1 MPNVLFIIS
10 DEHQRDVL
18 GYNGHPIVQTPT
30 LDALA
35 ASGTIFPN
43 AMTPSPMCVPARAAL
58 ATGKYPHQTGYWDS
72 VFAYDGR
79 VKGWGHHLQAHGH
92 TVTSIGKLHYL
103 NGEADTGF
111 SEQILPLHIV
121 NGEGWTEGLLREE
134 PASYEYSANE
144 FATQIGRGESSY
156 TQYDRRITEATCDW
170 LRNTAPEQDQ
180 PWILFCSMVNPH
192 YPLIAP
198 NEFYDLYAD
207 VDIELPDPDLAFPDH
222 PVLNKFIE
230 FFEYKKHF
238 TPETAKE
245 AIRAYYGLCSFLDHN
260 IGQVL
265 QALRD
270 SGQYEDTVIIY
281 TSDHGEH
288 LGKRQMWTKMSMYE
302 ESAGIPMLIN
312 GPTVPKAHV
321 CETAVNLIDC
331 GPTFV
336 DVVGA
341 PPLEGDYHGKSLVQ
355 LANAADDLERIVL
368 TEYHD
373 GGAITGQFMLRSERW
388 KYVHHVG
395 YKAQLFDLVNDPDET
410 EDLIDVPEFATVVAN
425 FEAHLHQLCDPVA
438 VNARCFAEQA
448 EKVAEFGGREGI
460 LSRGTFGFTPISV

>member
-1 MPNVLFIIS
+1 M
-10 DEHQRDVL
+10 L
-18 GYNGHPIVQTPT
+18 GCYGHPIVQTPN

-35 ASGTIFPN
+35 ASGTRFTT

-58 ATGKYPHQTGYWDS
+58 ATGLYPHQTGYWDS

-79 VKGWGHHLQAHGH
+79 VKGWGHHLQARGH
-92 TVTSIGKLHYL
+92 NVTSIGKLHYL

-111 SEQILPLHIV
+111 TEQILPLHIV
-121 NGEGWTEGLLREE
+121 NGEGWTEGLLRKE

-156 TQYDRRITEATCDW
+156 TAYDRRITDATCDW
-170 LRNTAPEQDQ
+170 LRNKSTAEEK
-180 PWILFCSMVNPH
+180 PWVLFCSMVNPH

-198 NEFYDLYAD
+198 DEFYDLYAD
-207 VDIELPDPDLAFPDH
+207 LEIELPDPDLAFPDH
-222 PVLNKFIE
+222 PVLNRFIE
-230 FFEYKKHF
+230 YFEYRKHF
-238 TPETAKE
+238 TAESARE
-245 AIRAYYGLCSFLDHN
+245 AIRSYYGLCSFLDDN
-260 IGQVL
+260 IGKVL
-265 QALRD
+265 QTLRET
-270 SGQYEDTVIIY
+270 GQYDDTVIIY

-302 ESAGIPMLIN
+302 ESAGVPMIIA
-312 GPTVPKAHV
+312 GPNVPQSKV
-321 CETAVNLIDC
+321 SNTAVNLVDC

-336 DVVGA
+336 EVAGA
-341 PPLEGDYHGKSLVQ
+341 PAMDDGQLGTSLRDIASQ
-355 LANAADDLERIVL
+355 ADDLERIVL

-373 GGAITGQFMLRSERW
+373 GGSITGQFMLRNARW

-410 EDLIDVPEFATVVAN
+410 EDLIDVTQHAEIVAH

-438 VNARCFAEQA
+438 INELCFAEQEA
-448 EKVAEFGGREGI
+448 KVEEFGGREGI